1 MDDWERRTNSHGYT
15 YYYHVSTGTSIVENT
30 LRTTLSKKCWVGA
43 MQWTA
48 PTNDTALAAE
58 CGETSD
64 CDDAVG
70 VSVESSDSSNSS
82 NDDDDNVGIG
92 ANDVAAA
99 LTEVSAAPEELHRVV
114 LDTVVWV
121 LREVWQ
127 SHVEIGQ
134 YVARSTRILLE
145 AVTPPLRQLLLA
157 QPAISQQ
164 PPPSIPVT
172 FIPAKQSSSV
182 VYTANNI
189 DDDIRDE
196 IRPELPV

>member
-15 YYYHVSTGTSIVENT
+15 YYYHVSTG
-30 LRTTLSKKCWVGA
+30 
-43 MQWTA
+43 
-48 PTNDTALAAE
+48 
-58 CGETSD
+58 
-64 CDDAVG
+64 
-70 VSVESSDSSNSS
+70 
-82 NDDDDNVGIG
+82 
-92 ANDVAAA
+92 
-99 LTEVSAAPEELHRVV
+99 
-114 LDTVVWV
+114 V